1 VGRTARAPA
10 RLPLSSASCS
20 LGRRYSV
27 AGSPPSGRQ
36 AATQEFSIGSAS
48 WRASAGIPM
57 IASPHSRNG
66 RGVLFSRQLPSRRQ
80 ESNETAQG
88 PDPQNLDFND
98 SKLDLMVNKTVITF
112 GIFTPFLGP
121 TRSPNSIGQV
131 HPVGRSFAHGANR
144 RALFP

>member
-1 VGRTARAPA
+1 LFLGPA
-10 RLPLSSASCS
+10 LLSGGLAS
-20 LGRRYSV
+20 LGP
-27 AGSPPSGRQ
+27 ADGE

-57 IASPHSRNG
+57 TASPHSRNG

-98 SKLDLMVNKTVITF
+98 SKLDLMVNKTVIPF
-112 GIFTPFLGP
+112 GIFAPFLGP
-121 TRSPNSIGQV
+121 KGIAS
-131 HPVGRSFAHGANR
+131 
-144 RALFP
+144 